1 MTLLIDDAQRN
12 AALDFAAQHPVQGM
26 DPGFV
31 ARFSAD
37 YDAMVNAN
45 NVNARDLQRANIQSE
60 FINRFYKESGIRV
73 RNWLGGPQLTVFPDR
88 EAAARGQF
96 DAWKKDNPDSDLF
109 FPDGNYIDKTSLERS
124 QAATQTSQRL
134 QQSST
139 TWASALGGF
148 AGTAVGAL
156 RDPLNAMTAPLA
168 GGAGGVVRTA
178 LTEGT
183 LAAGT
188 QALGTGVSYN
198 YRTQVDPN
206 FGLGSAAY
214 EVAAAGVGGAVLG
227 GGLKGLAGLWDRVR
241 TGEWPSH
248 IADAANVVQR
258 EAAIPANR
266 YEVTPQGKAIYR
278 SAVDK
283 ASDDLFAGRPVEL
296 PPETFLQ
303 GQARPGR
310 VYDADGRSVGVNYE
324 VVEADSLTTSNLDD
338 LSVNPAFPQELQPRD
353 RTRAISQ
360 DQIQSI
366 AGNLQPERLGPS
378 PDAATG
384 APIIGPDDLV
394 ESGNGRVMAIRRAYE
409 QGGTSADSYRNY
421 LISQGYDIGDMAKPV
436 LIGRR
441 ITDLSDADRLN
452 FVTAANRSTAMRLGA
467 AEQALSDG
475 RMIDDALLDKLHG
488 ADVDATANRDFVRAF
503 MQKLPRAEQSELVD
517 RAGILSQQGERR
529 VMAALMGRAYGD
541 SNLLGRALEDA
552 DSNIKA
558 ISGALGDSAAP
569 WAKMRDAV
577 SRGEIPKGMDITE
590 DLLDAVRTV
599 MRARDEGQKVG
610 DLVNQA
616 EMFGGPSETAKIIA
630 RAMYGDEN
638 LSRPISRKRL
648 AAFLD
653 DYATEAMKN
662 DAGPR
667 LFGQPL
673 EAGDVLRT
681 SLAKAGREDLEAV
694 AAERLTPAEVEK
706 IAAAPETEDAVIM
719 NARKL
724 IADNEERQLG
734 PIGSGTETIRRSD
747 LVPETGKFDM
757 GAAGDSVKQR
767 VAAALDEGRSV
778 NLIVEGKP
786 REILSVNRLGMVDK
800 NGNPWGI
807 AQIVMPSP
815 GDDVRIEISA
825 PRRQAEPIMIDIG
838 DGRGERSLD
847 DIMREADEEIAAAKE
862 IESCAIGASV
872 GEG

>member
-1 MTLLIDDAQRN
+1 MT
-12 AALDFAAQHPVQGM
+12 ALSLPFGGPAEKAAQTFATGILATALREGAVT
-26 DPGFV
+26 
-31 ARFSAD
+31 ASA
-37 YDAMVNAN
+37 
-45 NVNARDLQRANIQSE
+45 
-60 FINRFYKESGIRV
+60 
-73 RNWLGGPQLTVFPDR
+73 
-88 EAAARGQF
+88 
-96 DAWKKDNPDSDLF
+96 
-109 FPDGNYIDKTSLERS
+109 
-124 QAATQTSQRL
+124 QAA
-134 QQSST
+134 ST
-139 TWASALGGF
+139 AIGYG
-148 AGTAVGAL
+148 
-156 RDPLNAMTAPLA
+156 
-168 GGAGGVVRTA
+168 
-178 LTEGT
+178 
-183 LAAGT
+183 
-188 QALGTGVSYN
+188 

-258 EAAIPANR
+258 EAAIPGNR
-266 YEVTPQGKAIYR
+266 QEWTPQAKAIYR
-278 SAVDK
+278 TAIDK

-310 VYDADGRSVGVNYE
+310 VYDADGRSIGVNYE
-324 VVEADSLTTSNLDD
+324 VVDADSLTTSNLDD

-360 DQIQSI
+360 DQVQSI

-384 APIIGPDDLV
+384 SPIVGPDNLV
-394 ESGNGRVMAIRRAYE
+394 ESGNGRVMAIRRAYD
-409 QGGTSADSYRNY
+409 QGGASADSYRNY

-436 LIGRR
+436 LVGRR
-441 ITDLSDADRLN
+441 ITDLSDTDRLN

-475 RMIDDALLDKLHG
+475 RMIDDALLDKLQG

-577 SRGEIPKGMDITE
+577 ARGEIPKGMDITE

-599 MRARDEGQKVG
+599 MRSRDEGQKVV

-653 DYATEAMKN
+653 DFATEAMKN
-662 DAGPR
+662 EAGPR
-667 LFGQPL
+667 LFGEPL

-694 AAERLTPAEVEK
+694 AAERLTPEAVEK
-706 IAAAPETEDAVIM
+706 IATSPETEDAVIQS
-719 NARKL
+719 ARKL

-734 PIGSGTETIRRSD
+734 VPENAPATGERRS
-747 LVPETGKFDM
+747 V
-757 GAAGDSVKQR
+757 
-767 VAAALDEGRSV
+767 
-778 NLIVEGKP
+778 
-786 REILSVNRLGMVDK
+786 
-800 NGNPWGI
+800 
-807 AQIVMPSP
+807 
-815 GDDVRIEISA
+815 
-825 PRRQAEPIMIDIG
+825 EPIMIDLG

-847 DIMREADEEIAAAKE
+847 EIMREADDEIAAAKE
-862 IESCAIGASV
+862 IESCAV
-872 GEG
+872 GVLSF